1 MTKIGLVLGGGG
13 IAGFAYLTTTLS
25 MLQQITGWDAR
36 DASVIV
42 GTSAGSN
49 LGGFLRAGTPIGE
62 SLDDI
67 MTLPANPRSMERLR
81 VLSGR
86 EADRTVRLLPT
97 SLKMAAREV
106 VRGPSMSPSR
116 LVSGL
121 LPNGNIRTDTIGD
134 RMIEL
139 HGTKWPDGE
148 LLITTVRLQDSK
160 RVVFGLDRTDVDV
173 GTAVEASSAIP
184 GYFKPVT
191 IDGFRYVDG
200 GTHSPTN
207 ADLLSDRD
215 LDLIVIV
222 APMSVDNI
230 ATGWMTTNGA
240 LRLYWR
246 NQVQREVRDLRKAG
260 HRVLLLEPSIEEARS
275 MGPTMMDPTRI
286 VNVVLQ
292 TSSAAR
298 SAMTEAK
305 LGEELTILRDASGSS
320 DAMRDKSA

>member
-1 MTKIGLVLGGGG
+1 MSKVGLVLGGGG
-13 IAGFAYLTTTLS
+13 IAGFAYLTTTLTV
-25 MLQQITGWDAR
+25 LQQITGWDPR

-49 LGGFLRAGTPIGE
+49 VGGFLRGGTPIGE

-86 EADRTVRLLPT
+86 EADRTVRLFPT

-106 VRGPSMSPSR
+106 ARGPFMRPSR

-134 RMIEL
+134 RMIGL
-139 HGTKWPDGE
+139 HGDDWPEEE
-148 LLITTVRLQDSK
+148 LLIPTVRLHDSE
-160 RVVFGLDRTDVDV
+160 RVVFGLDRSDVDV

-191 IDGFRYVDG
+191 IGGFRYVDG
-200 GTHSPTN
+200 GTHSPVN
-207 ADLLSDRD
+207 ADLLADRD
-215 LDLIVIV
+215 LDLIVVV
-222 APMSVDNI
+222 APLSVDQI
-230 ATGWMTTNGA
+230 TTGWMTTNGA

-246 NQVQREVRDLRKAG
+246 NQVQREVQDLRDKG
-260 HRVLLLEPSIEEARS
+260 QQVLLLEPSIEEARS
-275 MGPTMMDPTRI
+275 MGPTLMDPTRI
-286 VNVVLQ
+286 VNIVLQ

-305 LGEELTILRDASGSS
+305 LGTELAILRDASTAKGL
-320 DAMRDKSA
+320 

>member
-13 IAGFAYLTTTLS
+13 IAGFAYLTTTLTV
-25 MLQQITGWDAR
+25 LQQITGWDPRNA
-36 DASVIV
+36 DVIV

-49 LGGFLRAGTPIGE
+49 IGGFLRGGTPIGE

-86 EADRTVRLLPT
+86 EADRSMRLFPT
-97 SLKMAAREV
+97 SLKMAAREAA
-106 VRGPSMSPSR
+106 RGPFMRPSR
-116 LVSGL
+116 IVSGL

-139 HGTKWPDGE
+139 HGTSWPDRE
-148 LLITTVRLQDSK
+148 LFITTVRLHDSE
-160 RVVFGLDRTDVDV
+160 RVVFGLDRKDVDV

-207 ADLLSDRD
+207 ADLLIDRD
-215 LDLIVIV
+215 LDLIVIA
-222 APMSVDNI
+222 APMSVDNYS
-230 ATGWMTTNGA
+230 TGWMMTNGA
-240 LRLYWR
+240 LRLFWR
-246 NQVQREVRDLRKAG
+246 NQVQREVAALRSAG
-260 HRVLLLEPSIEEARS
+260 HRVLLLEPSIDEARS
-275 MGPTMMDPTRI
+275 MGPTLMDPTRI

-292 TSSAAR
+292 TSSAAKA
-298 SAMTEAK
+298 AMTEDK
-305 LGEELTILRDASGSS
+305 LGAELDILRDAASKT
-320 DAMRDKSA
+320 DA

>member
-1 MTKIGLVLGGGG
+1 MSKVGLVLGGGG
-13 IAGFAYLTTTLS
+13 IAGFAYLTTTLTV
-25 MLQQITGWDAR
+25 LQQITGWDPR

-42 GTSAGSN
+42 GTSAGAN
-49 LGGFLRAGTPIGE
+49 IGGFLRGGTPIGE

-86 EADRTVRLLPT
+86 EADRTIRLFPT
-97 SLKMAAREV
+97 SLKMAAREA
-106 VRGPSMSPSR
+106 VRGPFMRPSR

-134 RMIEL
+134 RMIDL
-139 HGTKWPDGE
+139 HGDAWPEKE
-148 LLITTVRLQDSK
+148 LLLTTVRLHDSK

-191 IDGFRYVDG
+191 IGGFRYIDG
-200 GTHSPTN
+200 GAHSPTN
-207 ADLLSDRD
+207 ADLLADRD
-215 LDLIVIV
+215 LDLIVVV
-222 APMSVDNI
+222 APLSVDNLT
-230 ATGWMTTNGA
+230 TGWMTTNGA

-246 NQVQREVRDLRKAG
+246 DRVHREVAELRELG
-260 HRVLLLEPSIEEARS
+260 HQVLLLEPSIEEARS
-275 MGPTMMDPTRI
+275 MGPTLMDPTRI

-305 LGEELTILRDASGSS
+305 LGPELAILRNASA
-320 DAMRDKSA
+320 AMEQ